1 MARIRSIL
9 VLAAVYFLAARLGL
23 HLAVI
28 NPYATAVWAPAGIA
42 LAALLL
48 YGRSLWPGIFLGAF
62 FANLANGGHPVVAA
76 AIASGNTLEA
86 LAGATLAF
94 RYAGGLRAFDRAPG
108 VFRFAALTAGAS
120 TLLSAAIGVLTLTLA
135 GLARSQDALS
145 VGVTWW
151 IGDAAG
157 DLIVAP
163 LLILWRLDH
172 RARWTRARIS
182 ETAVAVA
189 VALALAFASFTTLL
203 APHQP
208 GLALAFLCAPALLWP
223 AFRLGLPETATV
235 LFLVDAVAVWAWF
248 HAVPSDYFLRELQAY
263 VGVTAIM
270 LLAIA
275 AEMAYGRRQ
284 QQELRLVTDD
294 APVYLAHC
302 DREGRYR
309 FVNRA
314 YAARFG
320 LEPEHLIGRRIAD
333 IIGEEGYRLYAGFVE
348 TALAGERVEF
358 ELEAP
363 FAGLG
368 NRVMRCSYMPERH
381 PGGEP
386 GGFISASLDV
396 TGQRHAE
403 TRLQHEYALREAI
416 ENSMLT
422 GLAAVDAEGRQTYVN
437 PAFCR
442 MVGYTA
448 EELIGS
454 AAPFPY
460 WPEEETANIQDA
472 FQRTLRG
479 EAPASGFTLRF
490 QRRDGERFDAL
501 VMISS
506 VRVGGEPPSWLASVA
521 DISEHQR
528 LHERIKTQEELLR
541 LVIDG
546 MPGLVAYLDRDF
558 RYRFVNRGYA
568 EWFRCSGAEIEG
580 RTIAEFRG
588 AQWFESVRPQLE
600 RALAGETVAYE
611 SPIDYADR
619 TRIVRATYV
628 PDRAPDQSVRGL
640 VVLVEDITAESAAL
654 DALRQSEEKF
664 RHIVENAS
672 EGIWIVDIAGITTFV
687 NDRMCEI
694 LGYEPGE
701 MLGVRCFDFIHPDDR
716 PRGRAGLESRTR
728 GDTQPREYRV
738 FRKDGEMIWIQ
749 FSGAPLRDASGALTG
764 VLGMCADLTAR
775 KYNEARYQTLFE
787 TSQDGVLI
795 VNERGI
801 YVDVNQSYCALL
813 KRARD
818 ELIGSAFA
826 PHIPRD
832 RLAEAERAFATL
844 VATGHFE
851 GEFPLLAADGSI
863 VELEWRSLANFV
875 PGLHC
880 CIARDVRERK
890 RFEQQLQQTQKLES
904 LGVMAG
910 GVAHDFN
917 NLLVGILANA
927 SLALECSRDANIEPM
942 LRDVVTA
949 GERASGLVRQM
960 LAYAGQNRLAAS
972 ALDLGNLIRETATLV
987 RASIPKTVALELE
1000 LAPELPRVE
1009 ADTAQLQQVIMN
1021 MVINAAE
1028 AIPENCPGAV
1038 TVATSAR
1045 ALTAFDRERS
1055 IIPIELTG
1063 QEYIEVRFTDTG
1075 NGIPPDV
1082 QQKIFDPFFTTK
1094 FTGRGLGLSAVLGI
1108 VRSHGGAL
1116 TLESAPGQGTTFRI
1130 LLPATRGA
1138 VEAPAPQ
1145 RSADVQGSGA
1155 ILVVDDEETVRT
1167 IARRTLERRGY
1178 TVWTAEGGAEA
1189 IALLDTHPEIVA
1201 VVLDLAMPA
1210 MTGDQVAPLL
1220 HARRPG
1226 LPIILSSGYA
1236 EIDAARR
1243 FADGDLAGFL
1253 QKPYTARAL
1262 AEKVAA
1268 VVRSRAAVI
1277 H

>member
-1 MARIRSIL
+1 MARLRSIL

-23 HLAVI
+23 HLAVVH
-28 NPYATAVWAPAGIA
+28 PYATAVWAPSGIA

-48 YGRSLWPGIFLGAF
+48 FGRSLWPGIFLGAF
-62 FANLANGGHPVVAA
+62 FANFANGGHPAVAA

-94 RYAGGLRAFDRAPG
+94 HYAGGLSAFDRAPG

-135 GLARSQDALS
+135 GLARSQDAFS
-145 VGVTWW
+145 IGVTWW

-157 DLIVAP
+157 VLIFAP
-163 LLILWRLDH
+163 LLILWRLED
-172 RARWTRARIS
+172 RARWNRAHLS
-182 ETAVAVA
+182 EMTVAA
-189 VALALAFASFTTLL
+189 GAALAIALASFTTLL

-223 AFRLGLPETATV
+223 AFRLGIAETALT
-235 LFLVDAVAVWAWF
+235 LFLVDAVAVWAWY
-248 HAVPSDYFLRELQAY
+248 HAVPSDYLLRELQAY
-263 VGVTAIM
+263 VAVTAIM

-275 AEMAYGRRQ
+275 AEMAHGRRQ

-302 DREGRYR
+302 DRKGRYR

-320 LEPEHLIGRRIAD
+320 LEPEHLIGRRIAE
-333 IIGEEGYRLYAGFVE
+333 IIGDEGYRLYAGYVE

-358 ELEAP
+358 EIEVP
-363 FAGLG
+363 YPSLG
-368 NRVMRCSYMPERH
+368 RRVMRCSFMPERH
-381 PGGEP
+381 PGGAP
-386 GGFISASLDV
+386 AGFISASLDV
-396 TGQRHAE
+396 TGQRRAE
-403 TRLQHEYALREAI
+403 TRLQQEYALRQAI

-422 GLAAVDAEGRQTYVN
+422 GLAAVDAEGHLIYVN

-460 WPEEETANIQDA
+460 WPEEEIANIQNA
-472 FQRTLRG
+472 FRRTLRG

-490 QRRDGERFDAL
+490 QRRDGERFDVL

-506 VRVGGEPPSWLASVA
+506 VRFGEEPASWLASIA

-528 LHERIKTQEELLR
+528 LHERIKNQEELLR

-546 MPGLVAYLDRDF
+546 MPGLVAYLDRDC

-568 EWFRCSGAEIEG
+568 EWFRCPGSEIEG

-588 AQWFESVRPQLE
+588 AEWFQSVRPYLD

-611 SPIDYADR
+611 RPIQYADR
-619 TRIVRATYV
+619 TRVVRATYV
-628 PDRAPDQSVRGL
+628 PDRAPDASVRGL
-640 VVLVEDITAESAAL
+640 VVLVEDITAEATAL
-654 DALRQSEEKF
+654 DALRGSEEKF

-672 EGIWIVDIAGITTFV
+672 EGIWIVDTAGVTTFV
-687 NDRMCEI
+687 NGRMCEM
-694 LGYEPGE
+694 LGYQPGE
-701 MLGVRCFDFIHPDDR
+701 LLGVRCLDLIHPDDR

-728 GDTQPREYRV
+728 GDSTPREYRV
-738 FRKDGEMIWIQ
+738 FRKNGEMIWIQ

-764 VLGMCADLTAR
+764 VLGMCTDLTAR

-795 VNERGI
+795 VNDRGI

-813 KRARD
+813 KRSRE
-818 ELIGSAFA
+818 ELIGNAFA
-826 PHIPRD
+826 PHIPPD
-832 RLAEAERAFATL
+832 RLADAKAAFASL
-844 VATGHFE
+844 VATGRFE
-851 GEFPLLAADGSI
+851 GEFPLLAADGSV
-863 VELEWRSLANFV
+863 VEIEWRSLANFV

-927 SLALECSRDANIEPM
+927 SLALECSRDASIDPM
-942 LRDVVTA
+942 LQEVVTA
-949 GERASGLVRQM
+949 GERAAGLVRQM
-960 LAYAGQNRLAAS
+960 LAYAGQSRLAAS
-972 ALDLGNLIRETATLV
+972 ALDVGKLIRETATLV
-987 RASIPKTVALELE
+987 RASIPKTVALELD
-1000 LAPELPRVE
+1000 LVAGLPRVH
-1009 ADTAQLQQVIMN
+1009 ADAAQLQQVIMN

-1028 AIPENCPGAV
+1028 AIPESCPGAV
-1038 TVATSAR
+1038 TVTTSAR

-1055 IIPIELTG
+1055 IIPIELNG
-1063 QEYIEVRFTDTG
+1063 QEYVEVRFTDTG
-1075 NGIPPDV
+1075 SGIPLDV
-1082 QQKIFDPFFTTK
+1082 QRKIFDPFFTTK

-1116 TLESAPGQGTTFRI
+1116 TLESAPGQGTTFRV
-1130 LLPATRGA
+1130 LLPASRAA
-1138 VEAPAPQ
+1138 VDLPAPQ
-1145 RSADVQGSGA
+1145 ASSDARGSGA

-1189 IALLDTHPEIVA
+1189 IALLDAHPEIAA
-1201 VVLDLAMPA
+1201 VVLDLAMPV
-1210 MTGDQVAPLL
+1210 MTGDQIAPLL

-1226 LPIILSSGYA
+1226 LPILLSSGYA
-1236 EIDAARR
+1236 ETEAARR

-1253 QKPYTARAL
+1253 QKPYTARVL
-1262 AEKVAA
+1262 AEKVAS
-1268 VVRSRAAVI
+1268 VVKRRAAVT
-1277 H
+1277 